1 MVSLRLPFP
10 FHLPPSSRR
19 SFDSY
24 PRPYARACFLDEM
37 ARSARARAPS
47 PHAHLRQNP
56 PPPQKHAPLAHSR
69 PAPASRC
76 RVPAADEARPMVRRL
91 CPGVLPCR
99 YSQRPPPSAMCAPHY
114 TTRRSPPAAPIPSAL
129 PASFPSDSS
138 YRSIVIPIELVVALA
153 SPSLS
158 RP

>member
-47 PHAHLRQNP
+47 P
-56 PPPQKHAPLAHSR
+56 QKHAPLAHSR

-76 RVPAADEARPMVRRL
+76 RVPAADKARPMVRRL

-138 YRSIVIPIELVVALA
+138 YRSIVIPAELVVALA